1 VGSENYTPDGL
12 GHFEDVGSDRRSHAR
27 LPLPSLAYVELGQ
40 GNGGIILN
48 LGEGGL
54 AVQAAMTL
62 VDDELPSV
70 RFQLGPSKDWIETG
84 ARIAWKGGN
93 RKLAGLQFL
102 ELRSEVRDRI
112 RGWIAGES
120 APAEAVRDAPLE
132 GSQNS
137 SHDNEPIVAEDEP
150 EKEFQPPRSQASQS
164 DVREPER
171 DQDAAQ
177 DEERFT
183 WSPETG
189 FVRIAPNS
197 LTRTPVLPINDA
209 PAPPKSPAEIVDT
222 PEEEQKFVW
231 SPDAGFVRTAHNQ
244 APETAEGPAD
254 AADGPDSKSVAFS
267 DQNGSNQQQAT
278 EFRPHE
284 LYWSQMHVVEKSESG
299 LDVGYPETPRL
310 SDGDALDQRFDDLLQ
325 RAAQPNFAGKA
336 NATGAHETATQN
348 GAPEIRRQVTKA
360 REFPFKPI
368 AAPQLK
374 RRRHRGL
381 QGALARAL
389 PFVVLA
395 LPAIAIGWMLGR
407 SPMGRSA
414 STDKSGTQ
422 WQATGQETAAAQAT
436 IRAQVPDLE
445 IVDENRRAW
454 TIPFAG
460 PSDQPR
466 RDTEVPTSG
475 PSATESRRML
485 ERVPRNPSPSEIT
498 RGNGVTDAF
507 PDQRPDA
514 GASDI
519 TDSISSPSAAVSGP
533 PAPPTKTTGVQRGIL
548 IYRVEPVYPAEAEQQ
563 GLQGAVKLRVAVA
576 PDGAVRFVQLISG
589 PGGLAQAAIDAVQQ
603 WRFSPTL
610 LNGKAVEATGNVTI
624 SFHLTSPHNTRD
636 SNQ

>member
-27 LPLPSLAYVELGQ
+27 LPLSSLAYVELGQ

-54 AVQAAMTL
+54 AVQAAMSL

-84 ARIAWKGGN
+84 ARIAWKGGS
-93 RKLAGLQFL
+93 RKLAGLHFL

-112 RGWIAGES
+112 RDWIAGES
-120 APAEAVRDAPLE
+120 APAEVVGDAPLE
-132 GSQNS
+132 RSQNS
-137 SHDNEPIVAEDEP
+137 SYDNEPIVGEDEP
-150 EKEFQPPRSQASQS
+150 GKEPHPLRSQASQS
-164 DVREPER
+164 DVRELER
-171 DQDAAQ
+171 NQDASQ

-197 LTRTPVLPINDA
+197 LPETPVPPVNDA
-209 PAPPKSPAEIVDT
+209 PAPPESPAEIVDT
-222 PEEEQKFVW
+222 PEEGEKFVW
-231 SPDAGFVRTAHNQ
+231 SPDAGFVRTSDNQ

-254 AADGPDSKSVAFS
+254 AADGPDSKTIAFS
-267 DQNGSNQQQAT
+267 DQNGLNQQQAA

-284 LYWSQMHVVEKSESG
+284 LYWSQMRVVEKPESG
-299 LDVGYPETPRL
+299 LDVGYSETPRL
-310 SDGDALDQRFDDLLQ
+310 SDGDALDQRLDDLLQ

-336 NATGAHETATQN
+336 KATDTRETATHN
-348 GAPEIRRQVTKA
+348 DAPEIRRPVTKA

-374 RRRHRGL
+374 RKSHAGL
-381 QGALARAL
+381 QRAMARAL

-395 LPAIAIGWMLGR
+395 LPAIAIGWVLGR

-414 STDKSGTQ
+414 STDKSATQ
-422 WQATGQETAAAQAT
+422 WQAPAQETAAAQAR
-436 IRAQVPDLE
+436 IAAQVPDLE

-454 TIPFAG
+454 TIPFAA
-460 PSDQPR
+460 PADEPR

-475 PSATESRRML
+475 RSATESRRML
-485 ERVPRNPSPSEIT
+485 ERVQRNPSPSEIT
-498 RGNGVTDAF
+498 GGNGVTDTF
-507 PDQRPDA
+507 PNQRPDA
-514 GASDI
+514 RASDI
-519 TDSISSPSAAVSGP
+519 TDSISSPSAAVSGS
-533 PAPPTKTTGVQRGIL
+533 PAPQTKATGVQRGIL

-624 SFHLTSPHNTRD
+624 SFHLTSPHNTQD